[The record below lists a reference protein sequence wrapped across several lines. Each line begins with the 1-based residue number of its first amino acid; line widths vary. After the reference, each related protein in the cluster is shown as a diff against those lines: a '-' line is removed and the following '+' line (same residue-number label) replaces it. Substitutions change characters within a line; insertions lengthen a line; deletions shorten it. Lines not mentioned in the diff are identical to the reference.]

1 MPHYAAPLKDYSFL
15 LHDVFS
21 VSELSRTSRF
31 GDSTPDIFDAVLEE
45 AAKFSENVLA
55 PLNRSGDEQGCS
67 AANGAVTTP
76 DGFRDAY
83 RLFMEGGWPGL
94 TAMPEH
100 GGQGLPHTLHVLVD
114 EMITSAN
121 LGFAMYRG
129 LIDGA
134 YNTILT
140 YGSEALKRDYL
151 PPVATGEM
159 LPTMNLT
166 EPHCGSDLGLLRSK
180 ADALPDGSYRIT
192 GTKIFITG
200 GEHDLTR
207 NILHLV
213 LARLPDAP
221 EGSRGISLFLVPK
234 YYTDPLT
241 GAEIRNDVTC
251 GGIEHKMGL
260 KASATCLMN
269 YDGARAWLVGR
280 PHSGLAAMFT
290 MMNAARLAV
299 GVQGVCAAESAFQ
312 IAAAYAA
319 ERRQGKAPGSRGAG
333 PDPIDRHP
341 DVRRML
347 TIQKAFAQGGRALA
361 VRVALALDF
370 SHAAE
375 DRDEREAHEDRV
387 QLLTP
392 IVKAFL
398 TDAGS
403 EAANL
408 ALQTMGGHGYIR
420 EWGVEQWVRD
430 IRIAAI
436 YEGTNGI
443 QALDLVGRKLSMKG
457 GAPVERYFTDLRSLF
472 EGAKPL
478 FPAAAEGETAL
489 AALVEATD
497 AMVAADP
504 RGRSKAASDY
514 LSLFGLVALAGEWA
528 NMARV
533 SLELRGDDPVFHDDK
548 IGTATFYLRR
558 ILPRHLGLAAA
569 VRAALETAKD
579 Q

>member
-1 MPHYAAPLKDYSFL
+1 MPHYTAPLKDHRFL
-15 LHDVFS
+15 LHNVFPAS
-21 VSELSRTSRF
+21 DLSRTPLF
-31 GDSTPDIFDAVLEE
+31 QDSTPDILDAVLEE
-45 AAKFSENVLA
+45 AAKFSEQVLA
-55 PLNRSGDEQGCS
+55 PLNRPGDEQGCT
-67 AANGAVTTP
+67 AANGVVTTP
-76 DGFRDAY
+76 DGFPEAY
-83 RLFMEGGWPGL
+83 RLFMEGGWAGL
-94 TAMPEH
+94 TASPEH
-100 GGQGLPHTLHVLVD
+100 GGQGLPHTLHILVD
-114 EMITSAN
+114 EMATSAN
-121 LGFAMYRG
+121 PGFAMYRG

-134 YNTILT
+134 YNTILRH
-140 YGSEALKRDYL
+140 GSETLKRDYL
-151 PPVATGEM
+151 ALIATGET

-166 EPHCGSDLGLLRSK
+166 EPHCGSDLGLLRTK
-180 ADALPDGSYRIT
+180 AEPLADGAYRIT

-234 YYTDPLT
+234 YYVDPES

-269 YDGARAWLVGR
+269 YDGARGWLVGA

-290 MMNAARLAV
+290 MMNSARLGV
-299 GVQGVCAAESAFQ
+299 GVQGVCAAEGAHQ

-319 ERRQGKAPGSRGAG
+319 ERRQGKAPGSTGVG

-341 DVRRML
+341 DVKRML
-347 TIQKAFAQGGRALA
+347 TTQKAFAQGGRALA

-370 SHAAE
+370 SHAAATE
-375 DRDEREAHEDRV
+375 AERQAHEDRV

-457 GAPVERYFTDLRSLF
+457 GGAVERYFSDLSSLF
-472 EGAKPL
+472 ERAQPL
-478 FPAAAEGETAL
+478 FPAAVEGEKAL
-489 AALVEATD
+489 AVLVDATSLVT
-497 AMVAADP
+497 ASGP
-504 RGRSKAASDY
+504 IGRCEAASDY
-514 LSLFGLVALAGEWA
+514 LTLFGLVALAGEWVE
-528 NMARV
+528 MAQV
-533 SLELRGDDPVFHDDK
+533 SAQLRTTDPVFHDDK
-548 IGTATFYLRR
+548 IATADFYLRR
-558 ILPRHLGLAAA
+558 ILPRHLGHAAA
-569 VRAALETAKD
+569 VRAAINSAECR
-579 Q
+579 